1 MTMGNSKY
9 SPCDYVMKVQDNQ
22 PKPLTREMFDT
33 LLDDM
38 DVKMNCD
45 IIRDHKIN
53 AEAYKKKLPGICW
66 QSYFE
71 GKLRTEANAQPT
83 GLFCLDVDYHHS
95 QHFKDLCKTEGVE
108 AAWRWGEQLARKN
121 ARIWANMQREQD
133 KKGCSPANDLAIV
146 AIHISPQNA
155 GVHVVA
161 CCNSLCRSIEDN
173 QKRLAKMLGTEYDTV
188 CKDWARLFFVTPRED
203 WTYLDFKTI
212 FGE

>member
-95 QHFKDLCKTEGVE
+95 QHFKDL
-108 AAWRWGEQLARKN
+108 
-121 ARIWANMQREQD
+121 
-133 KKGCSPANDLAIV
+133 
-146 AIHISPQNA
+146 
-155 GVHVVA
+155 
-161 CCNSLCRSIEDN
+161 
-173 QKRLAKMLGTEYDTV
+173 
-188 CKDWARLFFVTPRED
+188 LF
-203 WTYLDFKTI
+203 
-212 FGE
+212 